1 MTLYHRL
8 ITDPTR
14 AALDALHAENSNA
27 NQTTPDDDMDI
38 LAGLIVASKAR
49 RILQFGTFLGGSALV
64 LADLART
71 NGDGARVVTVDPNPA
86 MNESCR
92 KYAVQAGLLHIECI
106 DGSSTDPK
114 LLARLHGDEWD
125 AIYLDTTHQ
134 YQQTIAEINLIAPL
148 CAPGTLFLFHDAS
161 HYAAETLDLNHQ
173 GGVRR
178 AMREYCLYYPKW
190 QSFIFEKPAFGQFGI
205 GLMSKKA
212 AP

>member
-1 MTLYHRL
+1 MTLYKQHL
-8 ITDPTR
+8 AR
-14 AALDALHAENSNA
+14 ATLDALDALYRENGNA
-27 NQTTPDDDMDI
+27 NQTTPEDDLDV
-38 LAGLIVASKAR
+38 LAGLIIASKAR

-64 LADLART
+64 MADLARAHE
-71 NGDGARVVTVDPNPA
+71 GGCVVTVDPNPA

-92 KYAVQAGLLHIECI
+92 KYAALAGLENIETI

-134 YQQTIAEINLIAPL
+134 YAQTAAEIALIAPL
-148 CAPGTLFLFHDAS
+148 CSAHTLFLFHDAGA
-161 HYAAETLDLNHQ
+161 YAAEALDLGHQ

-178 AMREYCLYYPKW
+178 AIREYCLYYPRW

-212 AP
+212 AA